1 MARYWRT
8 DDGDLVEEG
17 HADARLLAYTDEDE
31 VPSDEKIR
39 GKKAAAPENK
49 KSPAPKNKGK

>member
-17 HADARLLAYTDEDE
+17 HEDARLLAYTDEDE
-31 VPSDEKIR
+31 VPGDEKVR
-39 GKKAAAPENK
+39 SKKSAPASNKKAPAPENK
-49 KSPAPKNKGK
+49 GK